1 MQNSLNARIIAIM
14 TITKDNLPVD
24 QAELLDFA
32 LRWYPYGGGTAEDIL
47 VEFGIS
53 EHEYFRR
60 LSLIIDSLQPAD
72 PDAAAYA
79 AMKSVVTDRLA
90 A

>member
-1 MQNSLNARIIAIM
+1 M
-14 TITKDNLPVD
+14 TITKDNLPAD

-32 LRWYPYGGGTAEDIL
+32 QRWYPYGGGTAEDIL

-53 EHEYFRR
+53 AHEYFRR
-60 LSLIIDSLQPAD
+60 LSEIIDSVQPAD

-79 AMKSVVTDRLA
+79 AMKSVATDRLA